1 MRRVDWLEKTL
12 MLGGIGGRGRTDDRG
27 WDGWM
32 ASPTQWA
39 WVWVHYATHCSLPAS
54 FVHRIL
60 QARILERVPFHPTG
74 DLPDPR
80 IKSMSPVSAGG
91 FFTSE
96 PPGHHSGPLNYLHFF
111 KLSSCYSDQIIS
123 IILSSRPLM
132 HSVSPNSLLIPSSVF
147 FISAFLLFSYDL
159 FLFFT
164 LFFVE
169 ILIVFTYSF
178 LISIIILMS
187 IALNSISKLLTFV
200 K

>member
-1 MRRVDWLEKTL
+1 
-12 MLGGIGGRGRTDDRG
+12 
-27 WDGWM
+27 
-32 ASPTQWA
+32 
-39 WVWVHYATHCSLPAS
+39 
-54 FVHRIL
+54 
-60 QARILERVPFHPTG
+60 
-74 DLPDPR
+74 
-80 IKSMSPVSAGG
+80 
-91 FFTSE
+91 
-96 PPGHHSGPLNYLHFF
+96 
-111 KLSSCYSDQIIS
+111 
-123 IILSSRPLM
+123 M

-147 FISAFLLFSYDL
+147 FISAIPLFSYDL